1 MFGMSGGEIVIIL
14 MIVLVFFGSKSMPKM
29 ARMLGRGM
37 RQIKD
42 ASQDLQREIQNSMG
56 DAESGI
62 GSIAKDIRKPF
73 EEMERPLSDIGKPFT
88 EMEKPI
94 SDIGKPFSKKG
105 KPAPQKGKPAPKKEN
120 PSKDSNQ

>member
-1 MFGMSGGEIVIIL
+1 MSGGEIVIIL

-42 ASQDLQREIQNSMG
+42 ASQDLQREIQNTMG
-56 DAESGI
+56 DTESGL
-62 GSIAKDIRKPF
+62 GNIAKDIKKPF
-73 EEMERPLSDIGKPFT
+73 E

-94 SDIGKPFSKKG
+94 SDLGKPFKDMEKPISDLGKPFKEMEKPINDIGKPF
-105 KPAPQKGKPAPKKEN
+105 
-120 PSKDSNQ
+120 NQSDK